1 MGPKANGAVPGAPGK
16 LRPMKNAALLT
27 LLLTLAGTALAQPA
41 GTLERIKA
49 NGGVTLGYG
58 VEARPFS
65 FQDSADK
72 PIGYGVELCT
82 RVAATLKAQ
91 PRFVRLARDEGL
103 RAVAERKVDLLC
115 DAIVPTPASRK
126 EVSYS
131 IPVFATGI
139 GAVVLKDRFERVSDL
154 VAGRP
159 SRSSQP
165 YRFAMITASRAEQ
178 AVIERLRERKL
189 DISALAVKDF
199 NAGIDAVTAQRA
211 DAFFA
216 DRAALLDTVKR
227 GPRAGELQVLE
238 RYFTHD
244 ALAFALAR
252 GDEDFRLAV
261 DHALSGFFQSE
272 AFRPLYARWFGE
284 PSDETLSLFR
294 LGALRE

>member
-1 MGPKANGAVPGAPGK
+1 MVRCPLRGASYAY
-16 LRPMKNAALLT
+16 MKSAALLT
-27 LLLTLAGTALAQPA
+27 VLLMLAGTALGQPA

-49 NGGVTLGYG
+49 NGRITLGYG

-65 FQDSADK
+65 FQDSGGK
-72 PIGYGVELCT
+72 PIGYGVELCAK
-82 RVAATLKAQ
+82 VAGALKAEA
-91 PRFVRLARDEGL
+91 RFVQVKREEGL
-103 RAVAERKVDLLC
+103 RAVAEGRVDLLC

-131 IPVFATGI
+131 IPVFASGI
-139 GAVVLKDRFERVSDL
+139 GAVVLKSRFERVSDL
-154 VAGRP
+154 VAGRA
-159 SRSSQP
+159 SRTSQP
-165 YRFAMITASRAEQ
+165 YTFSMIAGSRGEQ

-189 DISALAVKDF
+189 DVKALAVKDF
-199 NAGIDAVTAQRA
+199 HAGIDAVTAQRA

-244 ALAFALAR
+244 ALAFALTR

-261 DHALSGFFQSE
+261 DDALSRLLRAE
-272 AFRPLYARWFGE
+272 EMRTLYTKWFGE
-284 PSDETLSLFR
+284 PSEETLSLFR

>member
-1 MGPKANGAVPGAPGK
+1 MVRCP
-16 LRPMKNAALLT
+16 LRRASYAYMQSAAFLTVLLM
-27 LLLTLAGTALAQPA
+27 LAGTAVGQPA

-49 NGGVTLGYG
+49 NGRITLGYG

-65 FQDSADK
+65 FQDSGGK
-72 PIGYGVELCT
+72 PIGYGVELCAQ
-82 RVAATLKAQ
+82 VAGALKAE
-91 PRFVRLARDEGL
+91 PRFVQVKREEGL
-103 RAVAERKVDLLC
+103 RAVAEGRIDLLC
-115 DAIVPTPASRK
+115 DAFIPTPTSRR
-126 EVSYS
+126 EVSFS

-139 GAVVLKDRFERVSDL
+139 GAVVRNARFERLTDL
-154 VAGRP
+154 VAGRAP
-159 SRSSQP
+159 RTSQP
-165 YRFAMITASRAEQ
+165 YTFALIAGSRAEPL
-178 AVIERLRERKL
+178 AVERLRALKI
-189 DISALAVKDF
+189 DVKTLAVKDYH
-199 NAGIDAVTAQRA
+199 AGIDAVTAQRA

-261 DHALSGFFQSE
+261 DHALSGFFQSK

>member
-1 MGPKANGAVPGAPGK
+1 MVRCP
-16 LRPMKNAALLT
+16 LRRASYAHMKSAALLT
-27 LLLTLAGTALAQPA
+27 VLLMLAGTALGQPA

-49 NGGVTLGYG
+49 NGRITLGYG

-65 FQDSADK
+65 FQDSGGK
-72 PIGYGVELCT
+72 PIGYGVELCAK
-82 RVAATLKAQ
+82 VAGALKAE
-91 PRFVRLARDEGL
+91 PRFVQVKREEGL
-103 RAVAERKVDLLC
+103 RAVAEGRIDLLC
-115 DAIVPTPASRK
+115 DAFIATPASRR
-126 EVSYS
+126 EVSFS

-139 GAVVLKDRFERVSDL
+139 GAVVRNARFERLTDL
-154 VAGRP
+154 VAGRAP
-159 SRSSQP
+159 RTSQP
-165 YRFAMITASRAEQ
+165 YTFALIAGSRAEPL
-178 AVIERLRERKL
+178 AVERLRALKI
-189 DISALAVKDF
+189 DVKTLAVKDYH
-199 NAGIDAVTAQRA
+199 AGIDAVTAQRA

-272 AFRPLYARWFGE
+272 AFRPLYAHWFGE

>member
-1 MGPKANGAVPGAPGK
+1 MVRCP
-16 LRPMKNAALLT
+16 LRRASYAYMKSAALLT
-27 LLLTLAGTALAQPA
+27 LLLMLAGTALAQPA
-41 GTLERIKA
+41 ATLQRIKA
-49 NGGVTLGYG
+49 NGAITLGYG

-65 FQDSADK
+65 FHDSADK
-72 PIGYGVELCT
+72 PIGYGVELCA
-82 RVAATLKAQ
+82 RVAAALKAQ
-91 PRFVRLARDEGL
+91 PRFVRVTRDEGS
-103 RAVAERKVDLLC
+103 RAVAEGKVDLLC

-131 IPVFATGI
+131 IAVFASGI
-139 GAVVLKDRFERVSDL
+139 GAVVLKNRFERVSDL
-154 VAGRP
+154 VAGRA
-159 SRSSQP
+159 SRTSQP
-165 YRFAMITASRAEQ
+165 YTFSMIAGSRGEQ
-178 AVIERLRERKL
+178 AVIERLRERQL
-189 DISALAVKDF
+189 DVKALAVKDF
-199 NAGIDAVTAQRA
+199 HAGIDAVTAQRA

-261 DHALSGFFQSE
+261 DEALSRFFQSE
-272 AFRPLYARWFGE
+272 EFRALYARWFGE